1 MGWWPPWRRRAEA
14 RAISQVPWQ
23 PFNIGGPAGGPV
35 SQDRALK
42 LAPWFA
48 AVRYLSDGVG
58 TLPLKGYRKDGD
70 ERVPMPN
77 LPPLLQFQAD
87 QGTLVDRKTRA
98 VMSLAIHGNAIG
110 LILARDGFGFPTE
123 VVWRPRH
130 EFTVDDSAPVRP
142 QWRYL
147 GREID
152 RSQVVHI
159 PWLTVPGRT
168 LGLSPIEYA
177 ALTIDSGLGAQSYG
191 TDWFNA
197 GGVPPGTFKNSSE
210 SVDQDAAEL
219 IKARLG
225 RAIASRQ
232 PLVYGMEW
240 DFNPIAIPPE
250 QAQFVQTQNLTANQI
265 AAIYGIAP
273 EEVGGVPTNSL
284 TYNTEELRQTRRVA
298 DLRPWFVRF
307 ESGITAVLPERQFVR
322 FEADATIRADIKS
335 RFAVYKTAREIGVLS
350 VNEIRAL
357 EDLPPVPGGD
367 DFAPL
372 KKIESGGTED
382 EPGAEIV
389 PLKATG

>member
-1 MGWWPPWRRRAEA
+1 MRWWPPWRRRAEA
-14 RAISQVPWQ
+14 RAIQSVPWT
-23 PFNIGGPAGGPV
+23 PFNFGGSGSGAV
-35 SQDRALK
+35 SQERALK
-42 LAPWFA
+42 LAPWYA
-48 AVRYLSDGVG
+48 AVRFLSDGVA
-58 TLPLKGYRKDGD
+58 TLPLKAFLKAGD
-70 ERVPMPN
+70 DREPKS

-87 QGTLVDRKTRA
+87 QGTLVDWLTRA

-110 LILARDGFGFPTE
+110 LILNRDGFGFPTE
-123 VVWRPRH
+123 VVWRPRR
-130 EFTVDDSAPVRP
+130 EFTVDDSVATRP
-142 QWRYL
+142 QWRYS

-152 RSQVVHI
+152 RSQIVHI
-159 PWLTVPGRT
+159 PWLTVPGVT

-177 ALTIDSGLGAQSYG
+177 ALTVDSGLGAQNYG

-265 AAIYGIAP
+265 AAIFGIAP

-284 TYNTEELRQTRRVA
+284 TYNTEELRQTRRVS
-298 DLRPWFVRF
+298 DLRPWFVRL
-307 ESGITAVLPERQFVR
+307 ESGLSAVLPERQFVR
-322 FEADATIRADIKS
+322 FEADATIRADLKS
-335 RFAVYKTAREIGVLS
+335 RFAVYKTAREMGLMS

-357 EDLPPVPGGD
+357 EDMPPIPEGD

-372 KKIESGGTED
+372 KALESGGSD
-382 EPGAEIV
+382 DDSDAEIV
-389 PLKATG
+389 PLKVTG